1 MANDI
6 LNLIKQ
12 RRSIRKFEKENVSH
26 DFILKILEAGRY
38 APSAANNQPWRFYV
52 ITKEENIKTI
62 GRYCQIAFLNS
73 FVKKASFLVVIY
85 TNKRHRFVETDC
97 GLSAQN
103 MMLEAFSLGIGSC
116 YVGAFREKTIKSFL
130 KLKDS
135 DRIIG
140 VIAFG
145 YPQEIP
151 SATERLGLETIA
163 KFDFEEK
170 IKTLQKFLFL
180 RNFFK
185 AGLFSI
191 LARSL
196 RKKAHKNS

>member
-12 RRSIRKFEKENVSH
+12 RRSIRNFKKDKVSN

-38 APSAANNQPWRFYV
+38 APSAENNQPWRFYV
-52 ITKEENIKTI
+52 ITKEENIETI
-62 GRYCQIAFLNS
+62 GRHCQIAFLNS
-73 FVKKASFLVVIY
+73 FVKEASFLVVLY

-103 MMLEAFSLGIGSC
+103 MMVEAFSLGMGSC
-116 YVGAFREKTIKSFL
+116 YVGAFREKEIKNFL
-130 KLKDS
+130 KLKDF

-151 SATERLGLETIA
+151 LAPERLPLETIA
-163 KFDFEEK
+163 RFDFKENL
-170 IKTLQKFLFL
+170 KTVQKSSLI

-185 AGLFSI
+185 SGFFSI
-191 LARSL
+191 LARSF
-196 RKKAHKNS
+196 REKAHKES